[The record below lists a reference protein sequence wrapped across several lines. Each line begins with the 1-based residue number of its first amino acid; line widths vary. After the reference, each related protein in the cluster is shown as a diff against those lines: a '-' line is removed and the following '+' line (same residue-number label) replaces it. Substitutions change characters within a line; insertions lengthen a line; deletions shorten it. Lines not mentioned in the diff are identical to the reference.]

1 MIEKVAPTVPVST
14 WSKSNSTEVITVD
27 KKLGELNRLSKVFR
41 TVFYEYYDGQGQLKN
56 YVSQQS
62 TVDVKV

>member
-41 TVFYEYYDGQGQLKN
+41 REPRPSNRDDALSRY
-56 YVSQQS
+56 SS
-62 TVDVKV
+62 

>member
-27 KKLGELNRLSKVFR
+27 KKLGELNSLSKVFR
-41 TVFYEYYDGQGQLKN
+41 TVFYEYYNGQVQLKN
-56 YVSQQS
+56 YVSQS

>member
-27 KKLGELNRLSKVFR
+27 KKLGELNSLSKAFR
-41 TVFYEYYDGQGQLKN
+41 TVFYEYYNGQVQLKN
-56 YVSQQS
+56 YVSQS